1 MRRPRNLVRR
11 GGWYYCRVHLGGKL
25 YRRALGTRDM
35 ETARDRLAEMLDTI
49 EQEIRFASMPKATT
63 VSEFATRWMVEWVEQ
78 RRNPK
83 GVKLTRQRWTQHIEP
98 VIGGIDLVS
107 LTYTNLRTLR
117 SRLDGKLKPQSV
129 HHILSDVRCLL
140 RYAVDA
146 GEIVKAPWRRDL
158 MPRITERA
166 PRRLTD
172 EQLDRILQFARPKE
186 SLCVRLAVH
195 TGLRWGELRTL
206 QWRHVV
212 DEPRPHLVLE
222 GTKSGRVR
230 RVPLSTAALE
240 AIEGLRKIS
249 NSVFVSPYRAVNACF
264 LFHRVKDRMPED
276 NRVIWHWHQLR
287 HTFACRYLERGGS
300 LAALQRIL
308 GHSTSRMTERYAGLS
323 DAALFADLDRVEN
336 GAASAQRRRTRRDRA
351 THVAPVRKIA
361 VAGAADVPRRP
372 AGHRGPNGGRP
383 LGRVTNNDAQIA
395 PLPRS
400 APQAG
405 PGAGPI
411 GLLQDST
418 AHRVNT

>member
-1 MRRPRNLVRR
+1 MRRPRNIVKR
-11 GGWYYCRVHLGGKL
+11 GGWYYCRVLLGGKL

-35 ETARDRLAEMLDTI
+35 ETARDRLASTLDDI
-49 EQEIRFASMPKATT
+49 EREIREASMPKPTT
-63 VSEFATRWMVEWVEQ
+63 VSEFAKRWLTEWVEQ
-78 RRNPK
+78 RRNKK
-83 GVKLTRQRWTQHIEP
+83 GVKLTEQRWAQHIEP
-98 VIGGIDLVS
+98 AIGTIDLVA
-107 LTYTNLRTLR
+107 LTYADLRALR
-117 SRLDGKLKPQSV
+117 STLDGKLKPQTV

-158 MPRITERA
+158 MPRIAEHA

-172 EQLDRILQFARPKE
+172 EQLNRILQFARPKE
-186 SLCVRLAVH
+186 SLCILLAVH

-230 RVPLSTAALE
+230 RVPLSAAALE

-249 NSVFVSPYRAVNACF
+249 KSVFVSPYRAVNACF
-264 LFHRVKDRMPED
+264 LFRRIKDRMPED
-276 NRVIWHWHQLR
+276 HRVIWHWHQLR

-323 DAALFADLDRVEN
+323 DSALFADLDRIES
-336 GAASAQRRRTRRDRA
+336 GAAVARGRA
-351 THVAPVRKIA
+351 RGRHR
-361 VAGAADVPRRP
+361 AADVAPLRKVASAGTADASPR
-372 AGHRGPNGGRP
+372 HETGPNP
-383 LGRVTNNDAQIA
+383 
-395 PLPRS
+395 
-400 APQAG
+400 
-405 PGAGPI
+405 GPI
-411 GLLQDST
+411 RLLENPSARGADT
-418 AHRVNT
+418 